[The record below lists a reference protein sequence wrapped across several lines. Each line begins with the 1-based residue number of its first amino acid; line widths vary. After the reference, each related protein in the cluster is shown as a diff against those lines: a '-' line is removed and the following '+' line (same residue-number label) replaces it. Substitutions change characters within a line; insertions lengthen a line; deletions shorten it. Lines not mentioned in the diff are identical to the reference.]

1 MVGREG
7 SVGLCRQF
15 EGKEFKVGK
24 VGTNVFGRCG
34 VGMVWVPYG
43 ASGRQFLDPSEDTAS
58 GGR

>member
-24 VGTNVFGRCG
+24 VGPNVFGRCG
-34 VGMVWVPYG
+34 VGWCGYG
-43 ASGRQFLDPSEDTAS
+43 VSGRQFLDPSEDTAS